1 MTYLSF
7 REKSLVTCKALAI
20 IAGIA
25 APMST
30 AITSVALVLM
40 LLAWLLSGKIFASL
54 KHAVSQPAGKMLLV
68 FFAWLFIGTLY
79 AQTSGGEKITTLL
92 SWKKLLY
99 AFVLLGLFYQDHW
112 KKIFITSYFI
122 VMVESVITSTV
133 LWLIKFPTRYQEEA
147 GIFMTNHSSQ
157 SLAFVAAILCSLFLW
172 QQQQSPLKKGLL
184 AGTIGLFLFN
194 IFFISASRSGYLA
207 LPIALGFSLLCF
219 YGYKKLPLIVGSII
233 VLLLGVVLT
242 SSTVQQGIQLAWEQK
257 TTAQVS
263 ENPTSV
269 GVRVIFAQNTIEL
282 IKQRPLLG
290 YGTSAF
296 KSTYTPYAAK
306 KYHDWRGDSATD
318 PHNQY
323 LFILLENGVV
333 GLLLFLAYIAT
344 AVYQGTKQSP
354 FGVMAASF
362 LLSITAVS
370 LFSSNFKTFP
380 EGFLLAFFMGILL
393 ARPTLPPQPTSTHLA
408 L

>member
-1 MTYLSF
+1 
-7 REKSLVTCKALAI
+7 
-20 IAGIA
+20 
-25 APMST
+25 
-30 AITSVALVLM
+30 
-40 LLAWLLSGKIFASL
+40 
-54 KHAVSQPAGKMLLV
+54 
-68 FFAWLFIGTLY
+68 
-79 AQTSGGEKITTLL
+79 
-92 SWKKLLY
+92 
-99 AFVLLGLFYQDHW
+99 
-112 KKIFITSYFI
+112 
-122 VMVESVITSTV
+122 MVESVITSTV

-172 QQQQSPLKKGLL
+172 QQQQSPLKKALL
-184 AGTIGLFLFN
+184 AATISLFLFN

-219 YGYKKLPLIVGSII
+219 YGYKKLPLIAGSIL
-233 VLLLGVVLT
+233 VLLFGVVLT
-242 SSTVQQGIQLAWEQK
+242 SSTVQQGIQLAWQQK

-269 GVRVIFAQNTIEL
+269 GVRVIFAQNTFEL

-306 KYHDWRGDSATD
+306 KYSDWRGDSATD

-393 ARPTLPPQPTSTHLA
+393 ARPALPPQPTSTHLA

>member
-1 MTYLSF
+1 MTYLAL
-7 REKSLVTCKALAI
+7 REKNLIACKALAI

-30 AITSVALVLM
+30 AITSVVSVLM
-40 LLAWLLSGKIFASL
+40 LVTWLLSGEVLASL
-54 KHAVSQPAGKMLLV
+54 KRAVSQPAGKMLLL
-68 FFAWLFIGTLY
+68 FFAWLLLGTLY
-79 AQTSGGEKITTLL
+79 AHSSAGEKITTLL

-99 AFVLLGLFYQDHW
+99 TFVLLGLFYQNSW
-112 KKIFITSYFI
+112 KKIFITCYVI
-122 VMVESVITSTV
+122 VMSEGVIASTV
-133 LWLIKFPTRYQEEA
+133 LWLIGLPIRYQEEA
-147 GIFMTNHSSQ
+147 GIFMSNHSSQ
-157 SLAFVAAILCSLFLW
+157 SLAFVAAILGSLFLG
-172 QQQQSPLKKGLL
+172 QQETSRLKKGLL
-184 AGTIGLFLFN
+184 IGITGLFLFN

-219 YGYKKLPLIVGSII
+219 YGYRKLPLIAGCIL

-242 SSTVQQGIQLAWEQK
+242 SSTVQQGIKLAWQQK
-257 TTAQVS
+257 TTAQIS
-263 ENPTSV
+263 ENPTSI
-269 GVRVIFAQNTIEL
+269 GVRVIFAQNTLEL
-282 IKQRPLLG
+282 IEQRPLLG

-296 KSTYTPYAAK
+296 KSTYAPHAAK
-306 KYHDWRGDSATD
+306 KYHDWRGDPATD

-333 GLLLFLAYIAT
+333 GLVLFLAYIGT
-344 AVYQGTKQSP
+344 AVYQGTKQP
-354 FGVMAASF
+354 PMGVMAASF

-393 ARPTLPPQPTSTHLA
+393 ARSDTVAENPR
-408 L
+408 